1 MDDDSVAEW
10 LVDTTFGFI
19 MFIVLGAI
27 FFG

>member
-1 MDDDSVAEW
+1 MDDESVAEW
-10 LVDTTFGFI
+10 LVDAAFGFI